1 MHTKTLEKELRSIKW
16 KDFDELQ
23 TNKIE
28 NKNFEIENLLFNV
41 EDTLINTAEKVLRKT
56 RKHKESETKNR
67 KIKNKKWLIAK
78 LVMTNFKS

>member
-1 MHTKTLEKELRSIKW
+1 MHTETLEKELRSIKW

-28 NKNFEIENLLFNV
+28 NINFEIENLLFNV
-41 EDTLINTAEKVLRKT
+41 EDTLINTAEVLRKT
-56 RKHKESETKNR
+56 RKHKESETKSR